1 MAYAQVSGNGA
12 VSRRQPVTRDLRP
25 CIQDLGPIAGD
36 DTMSTREAL
45 VTLVSA
51 ELRDPGHALW
61 SEEEITMHLRSA
73 LHDWSR
79 ALPRRLAAVIP
90 AEAGRLEYDL
100 AVLADLMEVTDVW
113 YPYDAADPPD
123 TPLRPPWSLPCDGTL
138 RLQGVVAPLGDGSD
152 DLRVF
157 YTAAH
162 TIEGLDG
169 AAVTTLDAQGERLV
183 VLAASA
189 HAALQASQAAIG
201 TVTVT
206 GWTPKQY
213 AEWAALRLELY
224 RRGLDELCLRAASAT
239 DARVVW
245 G

>member
-1 MAYAQVSGNGA
+1 
-12 VSRRQPVTRDLRP
+12 
-25 CIQDLGPIAGD
+25 
-36 DTMSTREAL
+36 MSTLNE
-45 VTLVSA
+45 LVSMIAA
-51 ELRDPGHALW
+51 ELRDAAHAVW
-61 SEEEITMHLRSA
+61 SVDEITMHLRSA
-73 LHDWSR
+73 LSDWSR
-79 ALPRRLAAVIP
+79 VAPRRLAAVLP
-90 AEAGRLEYDL
+90 AVAGCREYDL
-100 AVLADLMEVTDVW
+100 AALVGLMDVIDVW
-113 YPYDAADPPD
+113 YPFDAADPPES
-123 TPLRPPWSLPCDGTL
+123 PERPAWSLPCDGVL
-138 RLQGVVAPLGDGSD
+138 RLAGGDAPLGDGSD

-169 AAVTTLDAQGERLV
+169 ATVTTLDAQGEAMV

-206 GWTPKQY
+206 GWTAKQY
-213 AEWAALRLELY
+213 AEWAALRLEAY
-224 RRGLDELCLRAASAT
+224 RRALDELCRRAGG